1 MSDQKIALVTGASK
15 KVGQAIAL
23 KLLENGYELI
33 LHANNSIDDLT
44 SWAKNHKSNL
54 IREIIKADLS
64 IESEQNKFINYVNQ
78 KTPFLNLLVNNAS
91 DFKRKRFTDINR
103 TEYQKMLSVN
113 LEAPFFLIQGLL
125 PLFNNSSSVINIID
139 AMWQRPKKGFS
150 HYAVSKAGLA
160 ILTRILAKELAPIRI
175 NAVAPGLMAF
185 QPFFSETEKELLLKE
200 IPAGHLGSFDDIA
213 EAVLF
218 LHEKAPYA
226 MGEILVIDGG
236 RSIA

>member
-125 PLFNNSSSVINIID
+125 PL
-139 AMWQRPKKGFS
+139 
-150 HYAVSKAGLA
+150 
-160 ILTRILAKELAPIRI
+160 
-175 NAVAPGLMAF
+175 
-185 QPFFSETEKELLLKE
+185 
-200 IPAGHLGSFDDIA
+200 
-213 EAVLF
+213 
-218 LHEKAPYA
+218 
-226 MGEILVIDGG
+226 
-236 RSIA
+236 